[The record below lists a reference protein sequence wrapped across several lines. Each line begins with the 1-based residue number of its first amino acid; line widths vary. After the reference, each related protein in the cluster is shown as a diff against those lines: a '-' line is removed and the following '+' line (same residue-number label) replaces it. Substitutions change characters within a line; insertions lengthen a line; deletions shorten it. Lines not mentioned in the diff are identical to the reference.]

1 MTRQE
6 AGERHHRLGRLEF
19 PVFSSWPPSFW
30 ISSIVSRCT
39 FGASPD
45 DYPEPGTEITVI
57 GEFQPYEENG
67 VTWYHLV
74 NAKMV

>member
-6 AGERHHRLGRLEF
+6 ASEHYHRLGRLEF
-19 PVFSSWPPSFW
+19 PVFSSWPSSFW

-39 FGASPD
+39 FGAYPD

>member
-6 AGERHHRLGRLEF
+6 ASEHYHRLGRLEF
-19 PVFSSWPPSFW
+19 PVFSSWPSSFW

-39 FGASPD
+39 FGAYSD
-45 DYPEPGTEITVI
+45 DYPELGTEITVI
-57 GEFQPYEENG
+57 GEFQPYEEIG

>member
-6 AGERHHRLGRLEF
+6 ASEHYHRLGRLEF
-19 PVFSSWPPSFW
+19 PVFSSWPSSFW

-39 FGASPD
+39 FGAYPV

>member
-1 MTRQE
+1 MTRQKASE
-6 AGERHHRLGRLEF
+6 HYHRLGRLEF
-19 PVFSSWPPSFW
+19 PVFSSCHLRFGSLPLFPDVHSEPPGTIIQS
-30 ISSIVSRCT
+30 
-39 FGASPD
+39 
-45 DYPEPGTEITVI
+45 TEITVI